1 MEIYKLW
8 LFNHILH
15 SSSWMYVKS
24 NMVSKCMIGNPIEVE
39 IINIVL
45 LNEHNTIVKQNNDF
59 YNLEH

>member
-1 MEIYKLW
+1 
-8 LFNHILH
+8 
-15 SSSWMYVKS
+15 MYVKS